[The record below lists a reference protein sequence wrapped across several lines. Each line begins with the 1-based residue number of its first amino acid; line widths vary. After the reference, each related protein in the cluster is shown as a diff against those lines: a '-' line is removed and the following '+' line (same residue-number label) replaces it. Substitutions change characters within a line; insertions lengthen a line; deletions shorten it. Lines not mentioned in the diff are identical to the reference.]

1 MIKLT
6 AKINLSEAGGNIAS
20 NDINTEPNNIGADV
34 DSVLNTQKEAKSP
47 FIIGFSTLGD
57 GNTYESSLDYYM
69 GSVVSNEYKVF
80 EPAYVLTVEGAG
92 VESLTIVFDATN
104 QQYPTSII
112 ADNITHNY
120 KADYKYTVSL
130 DGTMDSHTITIAN
143 WNVANAP
150 LVITGI
156 YASLSLEF
164 DYDKLA
170 DLEAQH
176 IDRSNIE
183 EPSYGIY
190 SNTGS
195 MRIIDSNGE
204 IKRYAEKRILRNGL
218 KLTITLSNT
227 LTDTKQVV
235 GVYNTTDWDYDYINN
250 EATCTLGE
258 DLEELQEI
266 QFGGIPLE
274 IGVAKTGR
282 DIYEELHEATPDKF
296 NFIAFS
302 ELSAKAQNR
311 LNNIKTSRLFMEG
324 GSLWAEWTKLC
335 EISRGHIT
343 NSFDGHSVFEVE

>member
-6 AKINLSEAGGNIAS
+6 AKISLSEAKGNIAS
-20 NDINTEPNNIGADV
+20 DNINTEPNNIGADV
-34 DSVLNTQKEAKSP
+34 NSVLNTEKEAKSP
-47 FIIGFSTLGD
+47 FIIGFSAIGD
-57 GNTYESSLDYYM
+57 GSTYESSLDYYM
-69 GSVVSNEYKVF
+69 GSVVSNEYKAF
-80 EPAYVLTVEGAG
+80 DPAYVLTVEGAG
-92 VESLTIVFDATN
+92 VESLTIVFDDIN
-104 QQYPTSII
+104 KQYPTSIV
-112 ADNITHNY
+112 ADGETYNY
-120 KADYKYTVSL
+120 ESDYKYTVSL
-130 DGTMDSHTITIAN
+130 DSTKDYHTITISN
-143 WNVANAP
+143 WNVSNAP

-156 YASLSLEF
+156 YTSLLLEF

-176 IDRSNIE
+176 LDRANIE

-274 IGVAKTGR
+274 IGVSKTGK
-282 DIYEELHEATPDKF
+282 DIYDKLHEATPEKF
-296 NFIAFS
+296 KFIAFS
-302 ELSAKAQNR
+302 ELSTKAQNR
-311 LNNIKTSRLFMEG
+311 LKNIKTSRMFMEG

-335 EISRGHIT
+335 EISRGHII

>member
-6 AKINLSEAGGNIAS
+6 ARINLSDYGGDIES
-20 NDINTEPNNIGADV
+20 NSINTVPNNIGADV
-34 DSVLNTQKEAKSP
+34 SSVINKQRDAKSP
-47 FIIGFSTLGD
+47 FIIGFSTVGD
-57 GNTYESSLDYYM
+57 SSTYESSLDYYM
-69 GSVVSNEYKVF
+69 GSVVSNEYNAFV
-80 EPAYVLTVEGAG
+80 PAYVLTVEGRG
-92 VESLTIVFDATN
+92 IESLTIVFDEVN
-104 QQYPTSII
+104 KQYPTSIVV
-112 ADNITHNY
+112 DNTTYNY
-120 KADYKYTVSL
+120 ESDYKYTVRF
-130 DGTMDSHTITIAN
+130 DGEADSHTITISN
-143 WNVANAP
+143 WNVSNAP

-156 YASLSLEF
+156 FASLALEF

-176 IDRSNIE
+176 KDRANIE

-195 MRIIDSNGE
+195 MRIIDANGE

-274 IGVAKTGR
+274 IGVAKTGK
-282 DIYEELHEATPDKF
+282 DIYDKLKEATPDKF
-296 NFIAFS
+296 KFVAFS
-302 ELSAKAQNR
+302 ELSAKTKNR
-311 LNNIKTSRLFMEG
+311 LNNINTSRLFMEG

-335 EISRGHIT
+335 EISRGHII

>member
-69 GSVVSNEYKVF
+69 GSVVSNEYKAF
-80 EPAYVLTVEGAG
+80 DPAYVLTVEGAG

-112 ADNITHNY
+112 ADNTTYNY
-120 KADYKYTVSL
+120 EADYKYTVSL
-130 DGTMDSHTITIAN
+130 DGAEDSHTITIAN

-176 IDRSNIE
+176 IDRANIE

-195 MRIIDSNGE
+195 MRIIDANGE

-227 LTDTKQVV
+227 LTDTNQVV

-250 EATCTLGE
+250 EATCSLSDDERNMQDITLDE
-258 DLEELQEI
+258 
-266 QFGGIPLE
+266 IPLVDNITVDGE
-274 IGVAKTGR
+274 YVYNLLFSLTPSRFKFKKFGELNDKT
-282 DIYEELHEATPDKF
+282 K
-296 NFIAFS
+296 
-302 ELSAKAQNR
+302 NR
-311 LNNIKTSRLFMEG
+311 LRSITFNRYYFESET
-324 GSLWAEWTKLC
+324 LWARWTNFC
-335 EISRGHIT
+335 NVCTAHIYT
-343 NSFDGHSVFEVE
+343 DYNGNTEFEVE